1 MTDHTDL
8 RLALGSYLAGALDAA
23 TRAAVQD
30 HLDGCE
36 TCRAELS
43 GLAPLPGFLGKLA
56 PGEVDPGALSLPE
69 GLLPGLIARA
79 RAIETRNRLRLR
91 RWRVLN
97 GVLGAATAAA
107 TAAAIIVAVR
117 APQTPGG
124 PAYSFRPVVS
134 SASLAGDVTLIA
146 RPWGT
151 QLILSLRG
159 LPTGTSCVAVVV
171 GRDGHADVV
180 GDWGPTADHA
190 ARVEV
195 ATRLSTGSLAGVT
208 IENAA
213 GKPLLTAAVR
223 DQAAA

>member
-8 RLALGSYLAGALDAA
+8 RLALGSYLAGALDAE

-36 TCRAELS
+36 TCRAELA

-107 TAAAIIVAVR
+107 TA
-117 APQTPGG
+117 
-124 PAYSFRPVVS
+124 
-134 SASLAGDVTLIA
+134 GDVTLIA

-151 QLILSLRG
+151 QLLLSLRG

-171 GRDGHADVV
+171 GRDGHTDVV
-180 GDWGPTADHA
+180 GDWGPTADHL

-195 ATRLSTGSLAGVT
+195 ATRMSTGSLAGVT

-223 DQAAA
+223 DRAAT